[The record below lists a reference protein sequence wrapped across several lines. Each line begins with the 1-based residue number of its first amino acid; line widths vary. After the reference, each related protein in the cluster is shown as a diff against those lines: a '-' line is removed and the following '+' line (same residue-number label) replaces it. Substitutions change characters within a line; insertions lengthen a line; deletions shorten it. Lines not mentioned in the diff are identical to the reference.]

1 MTLGK
6 IPVAALIFSLMVL
19 PIVLSVPR
27 ATSDNSAASRNINQG
42 SQRIT
47 PPLSPFRTLSI
58 VSSPYTAT
66 TSTPSTG
73 VIVPL
78 FTYPTSP
85 TWNEVI
91 QAKLANPSVP
101 IIAII
106 NPDSGPGV
114 VQDSNYKQGIDAL
127 RSAGVTVLGYV
138 YTQYAQRNL
147 TSAEADIS
155 TYHGWYNISGI
166 LFDEMSN
173 VVGNENYYSTLSS
186 YAKSLGYVLTAGN
199 AGTSVPAS
207 YIGTV
212 NIINIYENQG
222 LPLTSSLAS
231 WTGAYSKQNFAMVS
245 YGVSSVNS
253 SYEASASNYVSWIY
267 ITDANLPNPYDV
279 LPTYFASEVA
289 ALNATTQ
296 PPAQTVSLT
305 VQSVDMGGNPISG
318 LWTVI
323 KSASGTVVDTGYTP
337 LTYEATIGSQYTVTV
352 DNYGSYYFN
361 HWSSGSTSNSMTF
374 TPTQATTLTAYYES
388 PNTSTTTSTSS
399 TGTTSTSQQTSST
412 STSSQSTTSTVSSTT
427 SSTSSQSTQT
437 IHSTTTSS
445 SPSSTSSSRSSSTS
459 SSSNT
464 SNSITLQNP
473 LSNNTVLVLAVA
485 IVVVIAGAAVVGSR
499 RLRK

>member
-6 IPVAALIFSLMVL
+6 ILAAVLIASLIVL
-19 PIVLSVPR
+19 PIVLRVPR
-27 ATSDNSAASRNINQG
+27 AASDNSAASRNINQG

-47 PPLSPFRTLSI
+47 PALSPFRTLSI

-253 SYEASASNYVSWIY
+253 SYEESASNYVSWIY

-305 VQSVDMGGNPISG
+305 VQSVDMGGNPING

-337 LTYEATIGSQYTVTV
+337 LTYEATIGSDYTATV

-361 HWSSGSTSNSMTF
+361 HWSSGSTSNSITF
-374 TPTQATTLTAYYES
+374 TLTQATTLTAYYATSVTIRVES
-388 PNTSTTTSTSS
+388 VSATSGTSISGLWTVIQSTSGYTLATGFTTYTFSATPGATYVVSVANYGTHQFVKWSNGS
-399 TGTTSTSQQTSST
+399 TNRYLTITA
-412 STSSQSTTSTVSSTT
+412 SQSTT
-427 SSTSSQSTQT
+427 
-437 IHSTTTSS
+437 
-445 SPSSTSSSRSSSTS
+445 
-459 SSSNT
+459 
-464 SNSITLQNP
+464 
-473 LSNNTVLVLAVA
+473 LVAYFT
-485 IVVVIAGAAVVGSR
+485 
-499 RLRK
+499 